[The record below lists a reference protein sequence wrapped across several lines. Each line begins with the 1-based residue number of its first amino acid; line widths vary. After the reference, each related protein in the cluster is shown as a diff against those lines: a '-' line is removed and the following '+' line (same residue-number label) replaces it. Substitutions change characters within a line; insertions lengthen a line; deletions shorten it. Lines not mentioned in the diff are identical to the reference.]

1 MDFGFQKC
9 RTFYLQQMMRKE
21 GFMHLTPLTDED
33 FQTAISAEK
42 KPVIVEFYVKWSG
55 SCIIADSILQKIVP
69 KYNALVKF
77 YRINTQENAEAAKKY
92 GVYKI
97 PAILIFHN
105 GQLVD
110 SFTGTFHGSIIEQ
123 KIQNLL

>member
-1 MDFGFQKC
+1 MQ
-9 RTFYLQQMMRKE
+9 
-21 GFMHLTPLTDED
+21 LTPITDEA
-33 FQTAISAEK
+33 FQNVISATK
-42 KPVIVEFYVKWSG
+42 KPVIIEFYVKWSG

-69 KYNALVKF
+69 KYNAYVKF
-77 YRINTQENAEAAKKY
+77 YQINTQENKITAKKY

-110 SFTGTFHGSIIEQ
+110 SFTGTFHGSIIE
-123 KIQNLL
+123 KKLQNLL